1 VAAVA
6 LALAGVA
13 RPDGLPWYVPDR
25 VKLQYAGNIGF
36 VSPGVGWGAPRVET
50 DLFFG
55 WVPYAVA
62 GEDVVS
68 VTGKVTWLPWR
79 EPLGRR
85 WLVRPI
91 TLGLQ
96 LTYTFGSEFYLT
108 LPSRYR
114 PHYYDFPTAVRAGI
128 TLGGTLGRRTDGGRV
143 REVGV
148 YWELV
153 GLDLM
158 LFEWARNP
166 SALGPADV
174 FSLAL
179 GVRAAF

>member
-1 VAAVA
+1 
-6 LALAGVA
+6 
-13 RPDGLPWYVPDR
+13 
-25 VKLQYAGNIGF
+25 VKLQYAGNVGL

-50 DLFFG
+50 DVFFG
-55 WVPYAVA
+55 WVPHEVA
-62 GEDVVS
+62 GVEVFS

-85 WLVRPI
+85 WLVRPL

-96 LTYTFGSEFYLT
+96 LTYTFGSEYFFT
-108 LPSRYR
+108 LPSKYGSRY
-114 PHYYDFPTAVRAGI
+114 HDFQTALHAGI
-128 TLGGTLGRRTDGGRV
+128 AFGGTLGRLSDGRL

-153 GLDLM
+153 GLDMM
-158 LFEWARNP
+158 LFEWVRNP
-166 SALGPADV
+166 RTLGPTDV

-179 GVRAAF
+179 GVRVAF